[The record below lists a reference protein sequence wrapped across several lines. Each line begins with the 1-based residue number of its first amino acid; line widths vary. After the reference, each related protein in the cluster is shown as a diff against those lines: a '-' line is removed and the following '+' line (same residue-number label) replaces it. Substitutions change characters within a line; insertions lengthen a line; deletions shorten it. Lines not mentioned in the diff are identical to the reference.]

1 MAYGDMDLTRLFD
14 ELSLATGLN
23 LEVLHDRTSRV
34 SGSITAHGESCL
46 AVGPG
51 LRIEA
56 SAQLQ
61 VSDEQHADS
70 DVWALVFIYVNG
82 QRVAPREECLLTF
95 AYVDVDGKRQWVCR
109 GWENDE
115 YGEWSD

>member
-1 MAYGDMDLTRLFD
+1 MTYGDMDLTRLFH
-14 ELSLATGLN
+14 ELSSATGLN

-46 AVGPG
+46 AVGPR

-61 VSDEQHADS
+61 VSDEQHPDS